1 MMLELKDDRR
11 GVLHFVIYDPG
22 IIILEYNKRIPA
34 GQVKILVGLYVTIQ
48 LILSFRL
55 TKL

>member
-1 MMLELKDDRR
+1 MMLELKDAGRI
-11 GVLHFVIYDPG
+11 VLHFVIYDPG

-34 GQVKILVGLYVTIQ
+34 GQVKILVELYVTIQ

-55 TKL
+55 AKL